1 MNNRRLSW
9 ATGLS
14 AGFLLVACGGG
25 EVPPASA
32 PPIDSAPAT
41 PATPAVPAADQGE
54 GAQTTV
60 LRREQFQYQGGGRD
74 PFASLLRTGAVR
86 PLLEDLR
93 ITAINY
99 DNRFPMNSVAVISD
113 TTEGKR
119 YAVRVGDQL
128 GRLRVA
134 TIRRSEVVSGKPPVL
149 AYVVLAYEEFGRELR
164 DTLWLRRN

>member
-32 PPIDSAPAT
+32 PPIDTA
-41 PATPAVPAADQGE
+41 PATPAVPAADQSAGV
-54 GAQTTV
+54 QTTV

-128 GRLRVA
+128 GRLSVS
-134 TIRRSEVVSGKPPVL
+134 TIRRSEVVLGKPVL